1 MNLTLKYQNRCSDN
15 ESQNEEELTTQANE
29 AFISYMNAFTEKDK
43 AEILAAANVHSIP
56 AKSKTKLIDA
66 AIGSLLVFGP

>member
-1 MNLTLKYQNRCSDN
+1 MNLTYKYQNRCSDN
-15 ESQNEEELTTQANE
+15 ESQDEEELKTQANE
-29 AFISYMNAFTEKDK
+29 AFETYMSGFTDKDK

-66 AIGSLLVFGP
+66 AIGCLLVFGP